1 MVVDHGV
8 LSRKRKPS
16 EAIGSHVGKDSAVLV
31 EPLKGL
37 VELLERVFG
46 DDVSAS
52 NITELKERC
61 ERSDDVR
68 GDEPL
73 NCIQVHLNQ
82 KLDRDGQH
90 GVT

>member
-1 MVVDHGV
+1 MHVPWVMGICHNAWTMGHGKKV
-8 LSRKRKPS
+8 AEGAP
-16 EAIGSHVGKDSAVLV
+16 HVGKDSAVLV

-46 DDVSAS
+46 DDVLVS

-61 ERSDDVR
+61 ECSDDVR

-82 KLDRDGQH
+82 KLD
-90 GVT
+90 